1 MLYGLSDLAY
11 SIAVAGLVRKLLLA
25 ILVLGVGLTS
35 LGGVAAAEPQ
45 ESEVEIGDPL
55 TILKG
60 TGNGVDDSIVRL
72 YEAVFARTPD
82 EGGLHFWISRYR
94 NGQSLVSIAEY
105 FTHSPEF
112 DSRFGRLNSGDF
124 VKLLYQ
130 QVLARQADLGGYNYW
145 APRLENGTFSH
156 GGLVVQFSESPEFVS
171 RTGTLPPEAPPAVV
185 PPNSGSGRRIIY
197 CVSCQHVWLVEAD
210 GLLTRH
216 YPVSGRVN
224 TPAPGTY
231 SVFSKSPL
239 AWAGHGGITMEY
251 MVRYTW
257 GNTLA
262 LGFHSI
268 PKRPN
273 GTFLQT
279 EAELGQYRSSGC
291 TRQRLVDAKFLYDWA
306 PVGTKVVVL
315 R

>member
-1 MLYGLSDLAY
+1 
-11 SIAVAGLVRKLLLA
+11 VRKFLTLLL
-25 ILVLGVGLTS
+25 VLSVGL
-35 LGGVAAAEPQ
+35 LAMAGQANADIEDV
-45 ESEVEIGDPL
+45 EVEIDEPL
-55 TILKG
+55 IILRS

-72 YEAVFARTPD
+72 YEAVFQRAPD
-82 EGGLHFWISRYR
+82 SGGLEFWVSRYR
-94 NGQSLVSIAEY
+94 KGQSLTSIATF
-105 FTHSPEF
+105 FTASAEF
-112 DSRFGRLNSGDF
+112 DARFGQLNSGDF
-124 VKLLYQ
+124 VKLLYRH
-130 QVLARQADLGGYNYW
+130 VLHREADLGGYNYW
-145 APRLENGTFSH
+145 APRVENRSLSR
-156 GGLVVQFSESPEFVS
+156 GGLVVQFSESAEFVS
-171 RTGTLPPEAPPAVV
+171 RTETLAPQAPPPVV
-185 PPNSGSGRRIIY
+185 PANSGNGRRIIY

-210 GLLTRH
+210 GFLTRD

-239 AWAGHGGITMEY
+239 AWAGYGGITMEY

-291 TRQRLVDAKFLYDWA
+291 TRQRLEDAKFLYDWA
-306 PVGTKVVVL
+306 PVGTTVVVL